1 MSVEWVILDIG
12 GEKFHA
18 KESNPSNIHNL
29 YIDHFLEENIPWVS
43 RHSAW

>member
-18 KESNPSNIHNL
+18 KENVIHLLL
-29 YIDHFLEENIPWVS
+29 YKS
-43 RHSAW
+43 RH